1 MLKTVAVSVMPWHR
15 TNPVRACRQSASRAA
30 PRLPWVGHHPYP
42 QAVLANVLNPKAAS
56 IYLTLAPQFLTAEQ
70 VHVGSLLIL
79 ASLHV
84 LAMTIWL
91 SAWAIVLAK
100 GGRVTRS
107 DKLKCA
113 VNRLGGAI
121 LIALGVRTVAAA

>member
-1 MLKTVAVSVMPWHR
+1 M
-15 TNPVRACRQSASRAA
+15 
-30 PRLPWVGHHPYP
+30 
-42 QAVLANVLNPKAAS
+42 LANVLNPKAAS
-56 IYLTLAPQFLTAEQ
+56 IYLTLAPQFLTAAQ